1 MKVYEIFKNGKIQMV
16 EAITFID
23 KSNRKCIPLRLFKNG
38 ELQWTS
44 PHFEKYTTIATR
56 LKRNEKIDQLF
67 S

>member
-1 MKVYEIFKNGKIQMV
+1 MKIYEIFKNGKIQMV

-23 KSNRKCIPLRLFKNG
+23 KSNRKAIPLRLFKDG

-44 PHFEKYTTIATR
+44 PHFEKFTTIATR

>member
-1 MKVYEIFKNGKIQMV
+1 MKIYEIFKNGKIQMV

-23 KSNRKCIPLRLFKNG
+23 YSNRKCIPLRLFKNG

-44 PHFEKYTTIATR
+44 PHFEKFTNIATR
-56 LKRNEKIDQLF
+56 LKRSEKIDQLF